1 METVEN
7 IINQVSGLVW
17 GLPLIILL
25 VGTGL
30 YLTFRLAFFSFQQLP
45 YALSLVFKKKDT
57 KSQGDISHFQAL
69 MTALA
74 ATVGTGNIAGVAS
87 AVAVGGP
94 GAVFWMWITAFVGMA
109 TKYSEAI
116 LGVHYRVKNER
127 GEMSGGPMY
136 YIEKGLNMKWLAVIF
151 AAFAAVAAFGIGN
164 MVQSHEAA
172 GVASQNFN
180 IPVWVTGA
188 FLSVL
193 VGLVI
198 LGGIRSIGKVVGI
211 IVPVMIVF
219 YIGAGL
225 LIVILN
231 VADVPSAFG
240 LIFSDA
246 FTGQAAAGG
255 AVGAVIQQG
264 VARGIFSNEAGLGT
278 GGIAA
283 AAAKTDMPARQ
294 ALVSM
299 TQVFIDTIIVCTITG
314 LALVMSQMYLRADD
328 FDSSAQLTSAAFE
341 QYLPG
346 VGGYIVALALLFF
359 VFSTIIGWSYFG
371 EKCFTYLFGGTAS
384 IPYRIA
390 FVAALFIGAVV
401 SLDVVWGFADVM
413 NGLMAFPNLV
423 ALLLLSGV
431 VVNETKKFKKK
442 RQQEKEEEKNAQAGA

>member
-1 METVEN
+1 MEAVEN
-7 IINQVSGLVW
+7 IINTASDFVW

-30 YLTFRLAFFSFQQLP
+30 YLTIRLTFFSFQQLP
-45 YALSLVFKKKDT
+45 YALKLVFRKGDKV
-57 KSQGDISHFQAL
+57 SQGDITHFQAL

-94 GAVFWMWITAFVGMA
+94 GAVLWMWITAFVGMA
-109 TKYSEAI
+109 TKYGEAI
-116 LGVHYRVKNER
+116 LGVKYRVQNER

-136 YIEKGLNMKWLAVIF
+136 YIEKGLGMKWLAVIF
-151 AAFAAVAAFGIGN
+151 ASFAAVAAFGIGN

-172 GVASQNFN
+172 GVANQNFG
-180 IPVWVTGA
+180 IPVWVTGLV
-188 FLSVL
+188 LSIL

-198 LGGIRSIGKVVGI
+198 IGGIRSIGRVVGVV
-211 IVPVMIVF
+211 VPVMIVF
-219 YIGAGL
+219 YVGAGL
-225 LIVILN
+225 LIVLLN
-231 VADVPSAFG
+231 FTEVPAAFG
-240 LIFSDA
+240 LIFTDA
-246 FTGQAAAGG
+246 FTGQAMAGG

-283 AAAKTDMPARQ
+283 AAAKTDVPARQ

-314 LALVMSQMYLRADD
+314 LALVMSEMYAREAE
-328 FDSSAQLTSAAFE
+328 FDSSAQLTSAAFD

-346 VGGYIVALALLFF
+346 FGGLIVAVALLFF
-359 VFSTIIGWSYFG
+359 VFSTIVGWSYFG
-371 EKCFTYLFGGTAS
+371 EKCFTYLFGGKVS
-384 IPYRIA
+384 MPYRFA
-390 FVAALFIGAVV
+390 FVVMLFVGSVV
-401 SLDVVWGFADVM
+401 SLDIVWGFADVM
-413 NGLMAFPNLV
+413 NGLMAFPNLI

-431 VVNETKKFKKK
+431 IVNETKKFKQK
-442 RQQEKEEEKNAQAGA
+442 RREEKQA